1 MEAGKYISLGNS
13 IQIRLST
20 KGLYTYYHSYRDNNK
35 KVKRVKLFTSD
46 KHTANNFKKA
56 IIQSSQP
63 IEVKTALKPPKTT
76 SLNDLADKYFKSR
89 YSKKLITLKQD
100 YKHLAKGLTDEEFT
114 QIKLIKQRLASLKI
128 EQQKYNKN
136 VSKSNMAKLD
146 ILKISKQ
153 DISDYI
159 YIDLPAMN
167 LSSKS
172 SFHMVNQIKTIFNYA
187 IRNELINIANPFQNV
202 KFKKPKP
209 KKRKFLDID
218 ELKLLLKTCK
228 EYESNPNV
236 YLAVYLGVITAARS
250 KMILNIKKKD
260 INLKTQEIKL
270 SNFKANKTYSIKL
283 NKESIDWLDDKVLKH
298 INNDDYLIRST
309 NKAYLPEKPQPLSE
323 MPQKI
328 YEIMDELFNSH
339 LNKQN
344 NQDREDVVNFHTI
357 RRSVATNLALQGTKI
372 YDIMILLDHS
382 SIKQTQEYLSLSNSS
397 LSDETNKLFSNV
409 FEPKKFILP
418 EITF

>member
-20 KGLYTYYHSYRDNNK
+20 KGFYTYYHSYRDNNK

-46 KHTANNFKKA
+46 KHTAKNFKDA
-56 IIQSSQP
+56 IIQSSLPQETKP
-63 IEVKTALKPPKTT
+63 AIKPKKTIN
-76 SLNDLADKYFKSR
+76 LNDLADKYFNSR
-89 YSKKLITLKQD
+89 YSIKLITLKQD

-114 QIKLIKQRLASLKI
+114 QIKIIKQRLASLKI
-128 EQQKYNKN
+128 ERQKYNKN
-136 VSKSNMAKLD
+136 VSKSNVAIIDVLD
-146 ILKISKQ
+146 ITKEEINN
-153 DISDYI
+153 YI
-159 YIDLPAMN
+159 YKDLPTMN
-167 LSSKS
+167 LSLKS
-172 SFHMVNQIKTIFNYA
+172 NFHMINQIKTIFNYA

-202 KFKKPKP
+202 KFKKPKA
-209 KKRKFLDID
+209 KKRKSLDID

-250 KMILNIKKKD
+250 KMILNIRKKD

-270 SNFKANKTYSIKL
+270 SNFKSDKTYSIKL
-283 NKESIDWLDDKVLKH
+283 NKESIEWLDDKVLKH
-298 INNDDYLIRST
+298 INYDDYLIRST
-309 NKAYLPEKPQPLSE
+309 NLSYLPKTPQPLSE

-344 NQDREDVVNFHTI
+344 NQEREDVVNFHTI
-357 RRSVATNLALQGTKI
+357 RRSVATNLALQGTSI
-372 YDIMILLDHS
+372 YDIMVLLDHS
-382 SIKQTQEYLSLSNSS
+382 SIKQTQDYLSLSNSS

-418 EITF
+418 DITF